1 MFLKFRIL
9 ISLAYILEAY
19 FGFLLLEQKNLKV
32 LFTQLYTTV
41 FSPLGSSVYG
51 IFQARILEW
60 VAIPFSK
67 ESSNPRIKARSPAL
81 QMDFLPSEPPEK
93 PNY

>member
-19 FGFLLLEQKNLKV
+19 FGLLLLEQKNLKV

-41 FSPLGSSVYG
+41 CSPLGSSVH
-51 IFQARILEW
+51 
-60 VAIPFSK
+60 
-67 ESSNPRIKARSPAL
+67 
-81 QMDFLPSEPPEK
+81 
-93 PNY
+93 

>member
-19 FGFLLLEQKNLKV
+19 FGLLLLEQKNLKV

-41 FSPLGSSVYG
+41 CSPLGFSVHG

-60 VAIPFSK
+60 VVIPFSK
-67 ESSNPRIKARSPAL
+67 ESSNPRIKPRSPAL
-81 QMDFLPSEPPEK
+81 QADFLPSEPPEK